1 MRGDDIWILSLSF
14 KAFVIPRGL
23 SLLNVILYFRIH
35 YIKIFNRTEMK
46 ASPKANKCSW
56 LIPVHVILRSSK
68 IQGLVGGMGQ
78 IIMNLT
84 SLTED

>member
-1 MRGDDIWILSLSF
+1 
-14 KAFVIPRGL
+14 
-23 SLLNVILYFRIH
+23 
-35 YIKIFNRTEMK
+35 MK

-56 LIPVHVILRSSK
+56 LIPVHVILRSRK

-84 SLTED
+84 SLKED